1 MIMKEMFILMKLSD
15 SDNFIVGK
23 LKNETDGEI
32 IIEYPIS
39 IRLSPNAM
47 GTTSVSTTKMMPF
60 SKNNLVAIM
69 KPKIVAMSKPNE
81 KIIGYYNSFIEK
93 YSKIYDELLEDD
105 ILGVKSEED
114 DIPDDELDDEISDNV
129 VTFKVP
135 SGNNSI
141 H

>member
-1 MIMKEMFILMKLSD
+1 MKEMFVLMKLSD
-15 SDNFIVGK
+15 SDNFIIGK
-23 LKNETDGEI
+23 LKNETEGEI

-39 IRLSPNAM
+39 IRLQPNAI

-105 ILGVKSEED
+105 ILGVKMQED

>member
-1 MIMKEMFILMKLSD
+1 MKEMFILMKLSD
-15 SDNFIVGK
+15 SDNFIIGR
-23 LKNETDGEI
+23 LNNETEGEV

-39 IRLSPNAM
+39 IRLQPNAM

-81 KIIGYYNSFIEK
+81 KIIGYYTSFIEK

-105 ILGVKSEED
+105 ILGVKAED
-114 DIPDDELDDEISDNV
+114 DDIADDESDEVIDLNNV
-129 VTFKVP
+129 VSTSNTYV
-135 SGNNSI
+135 

>member
-1 MIMKEMFILMKLSD
+1 MKEMFVLMKLSD
-15 SDNFIVGK
+15 SDNFIIGR
-23 LKNETDGEI
+23 LKNETEGEV

-39 IRLSPNAM
+39 IRLQPNAI

-81 KIIGYYNSFIEK
+81 KIIGYYNSFLEK

-105 ILGVKSEED
+105 ILGVKSQEE

-135 SGNNSI
+135 TSNNSI

>member
-1 MIMKEMFILMKLSD
+1 MKEMFILMKLSD

-105 ILGVKSEED
+105 ILGVKSQED

>member
-1 MIMKEMFILMKLSD
+1 MFILMKLSD
-15 SDNFIVGK
+15 SDNFIIGK
-23 LKNETDGEI
+23 LKNETEGEI

-39 IRLSPNAM
+39 IRLQPNAI

-81 KIIGYYNSFIEK
+81 KIIGYYTSFIEK
-93 YSKIYDELLEDD
+93 YSRIYDELLEDD
-105 ILGVKSEED
+105 ILGVKSQEE
-114 DIPDDELDDEISDNV
+114 DIPDDELDDEMADNV

-135 SGNNSI
+135 TSNNSV

>member
-1 MIMKEMFILMKLSD
+1 MKEMFILMKLSD

-23 LKNETDGEI
+23 LINETDGEI
-32 IIEYPIS
+32 IISYPIS
-39 IRLSPNAM
+39 IRLAPNAM

-81 KIIGYYNSFIEK
+81 KIIGYYTSFIEK
-93 YSKIYDELLEDD
+93 YSKVYDALIEDD
-105 ILGVKSEED
+105 ILGVNAQE
-114 DIPDDELDDEISDNV
+114 DELPDNELEDELKDNV
-129 VTFKVP
+129 ITFKP
-135 SGNNSI
+135 PTSNNSV

>member
-1 MIMKEMFILMKLSD
+1 MKEMFMLMKLSD

-23 LKNETDGEI
+23 LVKETDNEI
-32 IIEYPIS
+32 IISYPIS

-69 KPKIVAMSKPNE
+69 KQKIVAMSKPNE
-81 KIIGYYNSFIEK
+81 KIIGYYTNFVEK
-93 YSKIYDELLEDD
+93 YGKLYDELLEDD
-105 ILGVKSEED
+105 ILGIKLKEEEL
-114 DIPDDELDDEISDNV
+114 PNDELDDEIEDNV
-129 VTFKVP
+129 VTFKIP
-135 SGNNSI
+135 TSNNSI

>member
-1 MIMKEMFILMKLSD
+1 MKEMFILMKLSD

-23 LKNETDGEI
+23 LKNETESEI

-39 IRLSPNAM
+39 IRLAPNAM

-81 KIIGYYNSFIEK
+81 KIIGYYTSFIER

-105 ILGVKSEED
+105 ILGVKLEQEQEEF
-114 DIPDDELDDEISDNV
+114 DELGDETEDNV
-129 VTFKVP
+129 VTFKIPTSNTYV
-135 SGNNSI
+135 

>member
-1 MIMKEMFILMKLSD
+1 
-15 SDNFIVGK
+15 
-23 LKNETDGEI
+23 
-32 IIEYPIS
+32 
-39 IRLSPNAM
+39 M

-105 ILGVKSEED
+105 ILGVKMQEE
-114 DIPDDELDDEISDNV
+114 DIPDDELDDEIADNV

-135 SGNNSI
+135 TSNNSI

>member
-1 MIMKEMFILMKLSD
+1 MKEMFVLMKLSD
-15 SDNFIVGK
+15 SDNFIIGR
-23 LKNETDGEI
+23 LKNETEGEI

-39 IRLSPNAM
+39 IRLQPNAI

-81 KIIGYYNSFIEK
+81 KIIGYYTSFIEK
-93 YSKIYDELLEDD
+93 YSRIYDELLEDD
-105 ILGVKSEED
+105 ILGVKSQEE
-114 DIPDDELDDEISDNV
+114 DIPDDELDDEMADNV

-135 SGNNSI
+135 TSNNSV

>member
-1 MIMKEMFILMKLSD
+1 MKEMFVLMKLSD
-15 SDNFIVGK
+15 SDNFIIGK
-23 LKNETDGEI
+23 LKNETEGEI

-39 IRLSPNAM
+39 IRLQPNAM

-105 ILGVKSEED
+105 ILGVKSQEE
-114 DIPDDELDDEISDNV
+114 DIPDDELDDEIADNV

-135 SGNNSI
+135 TSNNSV

>member
-1 MIMKEMFILMKLSD
+1 MKEMFVLMKLSD
-15 SDNFIVGK
+15 SDNFIIGK
-23 LKNETDGEI
+23 LKNETEGEI

-39 IRLSPNAM
+39 IRLQPNAM

-60 SKNNLVAIM
+60 SKNNLIAIM

-81 KIIGYYNSFIEK
+81 KIIRYYTSFIEK

-105 ILGVKSEED
+105 ILGVKSQEED
-114 DIPDDELDDEISDNV
+114 ISDDESEEVIDLDNV

-135 SGNNSI
+135 TSNTYI

>member
-1 MIMKEMFILMKLSD
+1 MFMLMKLSD

-23 LKNETDGEI
+23 LVKETDNEI
-32 IIEYPIS
+32 IISYPIS
-39 IRLSPNAM
+39 IRLTPNAM

-81 KIIGYYNSFIEK
+81 KIIGYYNNFVEK
-93 YSKIYDELLEDD
+93 YGKIYDELLEDD
-105 ILGVKSEED
+105 ILGIKIKEEEL
-114 DIPDDELDDEISDNV
+114 PNNELDDEIEDNV
-129 VTFKVP
+129 VTFKIP
-135 SGNNSI
+135 TSNNSI

>member
-1 MIMKEMFILMKLSD
+1 MKEMFVLMKLSD
-15 SDNFIVGK
+15 SDNFIIGR
-23 LKNETDGEI
+23 LKNETEGEV

-39 IRLSPNAM
+39 IRLQPNAI

-81 KIIGYYNSFIEK
+81 KIIGYYTSFIEK
-93 YSKIYDELLEDD
+93 YSRIYDELLEDD
-105 ILGVKSEED
+105 ILGVKSQEE
-114 DIPDDELDDEISDNV
+114 DIPDDELDDEMADNV

-135 SGNNSI
+135 TSNNSV